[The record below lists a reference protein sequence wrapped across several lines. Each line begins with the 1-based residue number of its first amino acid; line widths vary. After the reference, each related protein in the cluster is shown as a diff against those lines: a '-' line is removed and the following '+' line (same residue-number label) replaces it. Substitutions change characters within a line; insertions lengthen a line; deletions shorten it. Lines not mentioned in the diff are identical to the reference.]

1 MSVLSW
7 SRQLYYADVLKNLLN
22 ITQGVYWPAS
32 LALSTG
38 PQQWG
43 LTNTAANPAYATPA
57 PRKMTA
63 TGVTRQTVSH
73 TDSKR
78 DAQTGGQTD
87 KQRLPDNCDDV
98 SRNFAG
104 LKRGRPGR
112 GTCYSSGTASFI
124 TVSQQNL
131 KNYIYLQDADLKR
144 PPFFEPFFISLHRQK
159 SQAGKT

>member
-7 SRQLYYADVLKNLLN
+7 PRQLYYADVLKNLLN

-38 PQQWG
+38 PQQHG
-43 LTNTAANPAYATPA
+43 LTNTATNPTPA

-87 KQRLPDNCDDV
+87 KQTLPDNCDDV

-104 LKRGRPGR
+104 LKWGRAGSR
-112 GTCYSSGTASFI
+112 CHSSGTASFI
-124 TVSQQNL
+124 TASQRNL
-131 KNYIYLQDADLKR
+131 KNYIYLQDADFKR
-144 PPFFEPFFISLHRQK
+144 PPFFEPIFISSKRQK
-159 SQAGKT
+159 NQAGKI